1 MQTLIHIKQNKYF
14 KWSICSYYV
23 YILFPSSTSRPQYKK
38 LLRNQDLLHGFMK
51 SKCSYAEGTGW
62 VWGRRD
68 GIWNRASCS
77 WGWLKLS
84 MQQRMISTSCSWGWL
99 RLYAAEDGLRLVIT
113 GVHKQ
118 QHTKSARRQGLN
130 QCCAFSPIMENSTV
144 PSLCSELA
152 LLALLVASTMA
163 AVMSQLHLSSQF
175 IDLWVLKLQKLCL
188 ASPLGPSICCRCP
201 GYMQGL
207 GGGPLMSHR
216 LSPAFKIPSPV
227 TCNKKSPD
235 NSIPSCL
242 TPPSSSSFLSWV
254 PRLKGMEWIIYGV
267 PCFKYTE
274 SSIKMDV
281 YKPLIWGGYTVT

>member
-1 MQTLIHIKQNKYF
+1 MFISFSLLPQVGP
-14 KWSICSYYV
+14 SIRNCSGTRTCCMV
-23 YILFPSSTSRPQYKK
+23 SWNLSVPM
-38 LLRNQDLLHGFMK
+38 LREQGGFGGGGMVFEIGPRV
-51 SKCSYAEGTGW
+51 AEA
-62 VWGRRD
+62 D
-68 GIWNRASCS
+68 SNS
-77 WGWLKLS
+77 L
-84 MQQRMISTSCSWGWL
+84 CSWGWL

-130 QCCAFSPIMENSTV
+130 QCCAFFPIMENSTV

-281 YKPLIWGGYTVT
+281 YKPLIWGGVHCYIGTNNYGGVPIVNRVFQKEERRII